1 MDSLS
6 LRKMRP
12 LVVALVNAADF
23 ALLDVTHHAQVVP
36 VTAVVDARLAL
47 AVALITVRIHVQAAV
62 QVAAMA
68 IAMAVPAAKD
78 VVITVKQTVVAAVK
92 NAVMLTALVIV
103 VDLVD
108 LPALRYVEIAKI
120 LVIIH
125 ALAIVDQNV
134 QIAVTLTVLDH
145 AQVVVQ
151 AVATPTA
158 LADVRAA
165 QDLVK
170 ELVQATVKDALVNS
184 SCNRPYGMRCYK

>member
-1 MDSLS
+1 ML
-6 LRKMRP
+6 P
-12 LVVALVNAADF
+12 LVAVLVNAVDF
-23 ALLDVTHHAQVVP
+23 ALLDAIHHAQVVP
-36 VTAVVDARLAL
+36 VTVVVDVQLAL
-47 AVALITVRIHVQAAV
+47 VAALITAQIHAQAAV
-62 QVAAMA
+62 QVVAMV
-68 IAMAVPAAKD
+68 IAMDVLVAKD
-78 VVITVKQTVVAAVK
+78 VAITVKQTVVAAVK

-151 AVATPTA
+151 AAVTPTA
-158 LADVRAA
+158 AAGVRAV

-170 ELVQATVKDALVNS
+170 DLVQATVKDAPVNS
-184 SCNRPYGMRCYK
+184 YFNKPYGMRCYK

>member
-1 MDSLS
+1 ML
-6 LRKMRP
+6 P
-12 LVVALVNAADF
+12 LVVALVNAVDF
-23 ALLDVTHHAQVVP
+23 ALLDATQHAQVVP
-36 VTAVVDARLAL
+36 VTVVVDVQLAL
-47 AVALITVRIHVQAAV
+47 AAALVDVRIHAQVVV
-62 QVAAMA
+62 QVAAMV
-68 IAMAVPAAKD
+68 IAMAVLAAKD
-78 VVITVKQTVVAAVK
+78 AVITAKQIVVAAVK

-108 LPALRYVEIAKI
+108 LPALHYVEIAKI

-151 AVATPTA
+151 VVATPTA
-158 LADVRAA
+158 VADVRAA

-170 ELVQATVKDALVNS
+170 DLVQATVKDALVNS
-184 SCNRPYGMRCYK
+184 YFNRPCGMRCYK

>member
-1 MDSLS
+1 MA
-6 LRKMRP
+6 
-12 LVVALVNAADF
+12 VLVNAVDF
-23 ALLDVTHHAQVVP
+23 ALLDAIQHAQVVP
-36 VTAVVDARLAL
+36 VTVAVDVQLAL
-47 AVALITVRIHVQAAV
+47 VAVLIIAQIHARAVVQAAV
-62 QVAAMA
+62 MA

-108 LPALRYVEIAKI
+108 LPALRYAEIAKI

-125 ALAIVDQNV
+125 ALAIADQNV

-158 LADVRAA
+158 VADVRAV

-170 ELVQATVKDALVNS
+170 DLVQATVKDAPVNS
-184 SCNRPYGMRCYK
+184 YFNRPCGMRCYK

>member
-1 MDSLS
+1 MA
-6 LRKMRP
+6 
-12 LVVALVNAADF
+12 VLVNVAASV
-23 ALLDVTHHAQVVP
+23 LLDATQHAQVVP
-36 VTAVVDARLAL
+36 VTVAVDVQLAL
-47 AVALITVRIHVQAAV
+47 AAALITVQIHVQVAVQAAV
-62 QVAAMA
+62 MA
-68 IAMAVPAAKD
+68 IAMAVLVAKD

-158 LADVRAA
+158 VADVRAV

-170 ELVQATVKDALVNS
+170 DLVQATVKDAPANS
-184 SCNRPYGMRCYK
+184 YFNKPYGMRCYK

>member
-1 MDSLS
+1 ML
-6 LRKMRP
+6 P
-12 LVVALVNAADF
+12 PVVALVNAADF
-23 ALLDVTHHAQVVP
+23 ALLDATQHAQVVP
-36 VTAVVDARLAL
+36 VTAVVDAQLAL

-92 NAVMLTALVIV
+92 NAVMLTVLVIV
-103 VDLVD
+103 VALVD
-108 LPALRYVEIAKI
+108 SHASHYAEIAKI
-120 LVIIH
+120 LVMIH
-125 ALAIVDQNV
+125 ALDIADRNV
-134 QIAVTLTVLDH
+134 QIAVTLIVLDH

-158 LADVRAA
+158 VADVRAV

-170 ELVQATVKDALVNS
+170 DLVQATVKDAPVNS
-184 SCNRPYGMRCYK
+184 YFNKPYGMRCYK